1 MERVELFELVLRV
14 HQTERYHI
22 KRIKKTMQLTLRFV
36 LQQI

>member
-22 KRIKKTMQLTLRFV
+22 RTENSVIDFKLRV
-36 LQQI
+36 AAN